1 MGLSASLYSGT
12 SGLKAHGEDM
22 TVIGNNISNVST
34 IGFKGSRMY
43 FEDALSQQI
52 TTASGGGQV
61 GRGVSVGT
69 VMGDFS
75 QGSLESTTE
84 ATDLAVGGNGFFMV
98 SPAGQELNYY
108 TRAGNFR
115 FDEEGYLVS
124 PQGYRLQGW
133 AVQEDDTSAAATE
146 GTTASAATG
155 VKIKGVPT
163 DVKLEN
169 FQSPPQATKRVD
181 MILNIDSQSDDSTTA
196 NGDVSEAGAYD
207 GAPFTALFDKWDG
220 TATPPLGDAQYAYQS
235 TIKVYDENGTSHNMT
250 IYADPVLDPDVTAN
264 AGGKRYMEYIVTVPP
279 GEDNREF
286 WSAAG
291 ADATMRGILM
301 TGTLT
306 FNAAGELENMSAFT
320 INNPY
325 DSEPLSGTT
334 TYKAN
339 PTAMSN
345 WTAANFSQ
353 NGYPVCTANFL
364 GAENSSVTAFEKI
377 DVAGTPNI
385 PSMSFSNANNIE
397 INFGLRNKAN
407 AWEDPDATLEE
418 LQNIFSDSGD
428 TVIWLYPELYS
439 KVDPP
444 LDPADNPLLLLDPAD
459 RPAQIAAWRAQAAG
473 EASEALGNI
482 NGMASPEISALSTT
496 SYSTGSTTIFQAQ
509 DGYTAG
515 FLQNISVDRDGVI
528 TGRYSNGQVLQLFAV
543 TLATFNNNYALYRE
557 GGNLFSETRSSGPP
571 ITGLANTGG
580 KGSIASNALEQSNVD
595 LATEFVKM
603 ITTEKGFQA
612 NSKTITTVDQML
624 SVLIQLKR

>member
-1 MGLSASLYSGT
+1 MGLSASMYSGT
-12 SGLKAHGEDM
+12 SGLKAHGEKM

-34 IGFKGSRMY
+34 IGFKASRMY

-61 GRGVSVGT
+61 GRGVSVGA

-84 ATDLAVGGNGFFMV
+84 ATDLAIGGNGFFMV

-115 FDEEGYLVS
+115 FDEEGYLVD
-124 PQGYRLQGW
+124 PRGYRLQGW
-133 AVQEDDTSAAATE
+133 QVQQANTSAAATE
-146 GTTASAATG
+146 GATSSVTTG

-163 DVKLEN
+163 DIKLEN
-169 FQSPPQATKRVD
+169 FQSPPQATSRVD
-181 MILNIDSQSDDSTTA
+181 MILNIDSQSEDRTTA
-196 NGDVSEAGAYD
+196 NGAVSEAGAYD
-207 GAPFTALFDKWDG
+207 GTPFTALFEKWDG
-220 TATPPLGDAQYAYQS
+220 TAVPPLGDAQYAYQS
-235 TIKVYDENGTSHNMT
+235 TIKVYDENGTSHNLTVYM
-250 IYADPVLDPDVTAN
+250 DPVLDPDVTAN
-264 AGGKRYMEYIVTVPP
+264 SGGKRYMEYIVTVPP

-286 WSAAG
+286 WGVAS
-291 ADATMRGILM
+291 DESKTRRGILM
-301 TGTLT
+301 AGTLT

-325 DSEPLSGTT
+325 QQPDPLAVPPIVSGEPAARFPL
-334 TYKAN
+334 A
-339 PTAMSN
+339 PIFDPEAAHIDN
-345 WTAANFSQ
+345 WTRANFSQ
-353 NGYPVCTANFL
+353 NGYPICTANFL
-364 GAENSSVTAFEKI
+364 GAQDGSVTNVET
-377 DVAGTPNI
+377 TPNYATI
-385 PSMSFSNANNIE
+385 SPAIAVNNASIME
-397 INFGLRNKAN
+397 INFGLRNKSAVWTN
-407 AWEDPDATLEE
+407 QDATLAD
-418 LQNIFSDSGD
+418 LN
-428 TVIWLYPELYS
+428 TVFENSRNTILALP
-439 KVDPP
+439 
-444 LDPADNPLLLLDPAD
+444 DPATPEE
-459 RPAQIAAWRAQAAG
+459 IAAAQATAAAQASAG
-473 EASEALGNI
+473 LATI
-482 NGMASPEISALSTT
+482 NGMVSTEISALSTT

-580 KGSIASNALEQSNVD
+580 KGSIASNSLEQSNVD

-624 SVLIQLKR
+624 TVLIQLKR

>member
-61 GRGVSVGT
+61 GRGVSVGS

-146 GTTASAATG
+146 GTTASATTG

-196 NGDVSEAGAYD
+196 NGDVSEAGTYD

-250 IYADPVLDPDVTAN
+250 IYADPVLDPDVTDN
-264 AGGKRYMEYIVTVPP
+264 AGGKRYMEYVVTVPP

-353 NGYPVCTANFL
+353 NGYPICTANFL

-377 DVAGTPNI
+377 ADAGTPNI
-385 PSMSFSNANNIE
+385 PSMPFSNANNIE

-407 AWEDPDATLEE
+407 AWDNPNATLQN
-418 LQNIFSDSGD
+418 LQDIFSVSETTASG
-428 TVIWLYPELYS
+428 IAA
-439 KVDPP
+439 
-444 LDPADNPLLLLDPAD
+444 LDPVADA
-459 RPAQIAAWRAQAAG
+459 ATIASLKAQAAG
-473 EASEALGNI
+473 EASAALAAI

>member
-1 MGLSASLYSGT
+1 MGLSASMYSGT
-12 SGLKAHGEDM
+12 SGLKAHGEKM

-34 IGFKGSRMY
+34 IGFKASRMY

-61 GRGVSVGT
+61 GRGVSVGA

-84 ATDLAVGGNGFFMV
+84 ATDLAIGGNGFFMV

-115 FDEEGYLVS
+115 FDEEGYLVD
-124 PQGYRLQGW
+124 PRGYRLQGW
-133 AVQEDDTSAAATE
+133 QVQQANTSAAATE
-146 GTTASAATG
+146 GATSSVTTG

-163 DVKLEN
+163 DIKLEN
-169 FQSPPQATKRVD
+169 FQSPPQATSRVD
-181 MILNIDSQSDDSTTA
+181 MILNIDSQSEDRTTA
-196 NGDVSEAGAYD
+196 NGAVSEAGAYD
-207 GAPFTALFDKWDG
+207 GTPFTALFEKWDG
-220 TATPPLGDAQYAYQS
+220 TAVPPLGDAQYAYQS
-235 TIKVYDENGTSHNMT
+235 TIKVYDENGTSHNLTVYM
-250 IYADPVLDPDVTAN
+250 DPVLDPDVTAN
-264 AGGKRYMEYIVTVPP
+264 SGGKRYMEYIVTVPP

-286 WSAAG
+286 WGVAS
-291 ADATMRGILM
+291 DESKTRRGILM
-301 TGTLT
+301 AGTLT

-325 DSEPLSGTT
+325 QQPDPLADPPIVSGEPAARFPL
-334 TYKAN
+334 A
-339 PTAMSN
+339 PIFDPEAAHIDN
-345 WTAANFSQ
+345 WTRANFSQ
-353 NGYPVCTANFL
+353 NGYPICTANFL
-364 GAENSSVTAFEKI
+364 GAQDGSVTNVET
-377 DVAGTPNI
+377 TPNYATI
-385 PSMSFSNANNIE
+385 SPAIAVNNASIME
-397 INFGLRNKAN
+397 INFGLRNKSAVWTN
-407 AWEDPDATLEE
+407 QDATLAD
-418 LQNIFSDSGD
+418 LNTVFQNSRNTI
-428 TVIWLYPELYS
+428 LALP
-439 KVDPP
+439 
-444 LDPADNPLLLLDPAD
+444 DPATPEE
-459 RPAQIAAWRAQAAG
+459 IAAAQATAAAQASAG
-473 EASEALGNI
+473 LATI
-482 NGMASPEISALSTT
+482 NGMVSTEISALSTT

-580 KGSIASNALEQSNVD
+580 KGSIASNSLEQSNVD

-624 SVLIQLKR
+624 TVLIQLKR